1 VPSPP
6 IPDASAYASSVPT
19 LTEPA
24 LTSLPNPIHTVP
36 VTTSPTPHTMTIS
49 LKTGSLKPKSFPDFH
64 LYNVTKHP
72 LILLHSMLK
81 DNEPS
86 CYTTVAGDPRWREA
100 MRHEFEALVSNGT
113 WTLCPRF
120 GSHNI
125 IKNKW
130 VYKIKQRPDGSIE
143 RFKAQLVAKGF
154 QPQCGI
160 DYTETFSPVTKPSTI
175 RIVLALAV
183 HFGWATRQLDVSNA
197 FLHGF
202 FAEEVFM
209 EQPQRFPDKAHTNFV
224 CKLHK
229 AIYGLKQAP
238 RVWFHRL
245 STFLLEIG
253 FTASL
258 VDSSLFLYLH
268 GDIKLFM
275 LIYVDDIIVTGN
287 DSRLI
292 GLLISQ
298 FQ

>member
-1 VPSPP
+1 MW
-6 IPDASAYASSVPT
+6 
-19 LTEPA
+19 
-24 LTSLPNPIHTVP
+24 N
-36 VTTSPTPHTMTIS
+36 
-49 LKTGSLKPKSFPDFH
+49 
-64 LYNVTKHP
+64 
-72 LILLHSMLK
+72 
-81 DNEPS
+81 
-86 CYTTVAGDPRWREA
+86 
-100 MRHEFEALVSNGT
+100 
-113 WTLCPRF
+113 LCPRL

-143 RFKAQLVAKGF
+143 RFKARLVAKGL
-154 QPQCGI
+154 QQQCGI
-160 DYTETFSPVTKPSTI
+160 DYIETFSPVTKPSTI

-183 HFGWATRQLDVSNA
+183 HFGWVARQLDVSNA

-202 FAEEVFM
+202 LAKEVFM
-209 EQPQRFPDKAHTNFV
+209 EQSQGFPDKAHPNFV

-275 LIYVDDIIVTGN
+275 LIYVDDIIVMGN
-287 DSRLI
+287 D
-292 GLLISQ
+292 
-298 FQ
+298 